1 MILYTIFIIFSIL
14 KNLFSY
20 LAVLYLI
27 YIGNINSYSKLIKKV
42 FINKFEEK
50 TALIQTYI

>member
-20 LAVLYLI
+20 LAVLDLI

-42 FINKFEEK
+42 FIKKFEEK